1 MDQNHILRPKR
12 YRPDPS
18 LVEYIREELRMK
30 EIRRTRENAGEDLSD
45 EEKRFER
52 NLDKR
57 KSTWMNKIF
66 QVTAD
71 LIFFLECIA
80 TNPELREEFKD
91 EYNNLFRFGVED
103 PSYYYAFHVI
113 PGAENTFLRLI
124 SSVLQVENRGM
135 HDTSMA
141 ATYLAQEAVYEKMRK
156 VLEDNLG
163 EYDLEIA
170 SKISSDIRY
179 CLAWIRFVSVP
190 DEQKT
195 HLRREIDSHNPVLSD
210 LDFPQ
215 VNK

>member
-1 MDQNHILRPKR
+1 MEQNHILKPKR
-12 YRPDPS
+12 YRPDPD

-45 EEKRFER
+45 DEKRFER

-57 KSTWMNKIF
+57 KSTWMDKIF
-66 QVTAD
+66 QKTSD

-80 TNPELREEFKD
+80 AKPELREEFKE
-91 EYNNLFRFGVED
+91 EYNNLFGFGVED

-113 PGAENTFLRLI
+113 PGALNTFLRLI

-135 HDTSMA
+135 HVTSMA

-163 EYDLEIA
+163 EYDSEIA
-170 SKISSDIRY
+170 SKIISDIRY

-195 HLRREIDSHNPVLSD
+195 HLRREIDYFNPVLSNPE
-210 LDFPQ
+210 FHQ

>member
-1 MDQNHILRPKR
+1 MDENHILKPKR
-12 YRPDPS
+12 YRPS
-18 LVEYIREELRMK
+18 SKLVEYIREELRMK
-30 EIRRTRENAGEDLSD
+30 QIRRTRENAGEDLSSD
-45 EEKRFER
+45 EKKFER

-91 EYNNLFRFGVED
+91 EYNNLFQFGVED

-113 PGAENTFLRLI
+113 PGARNTFLRLI

-141 ATYLAQEAVYEKMRK
+141 ATYLAQEAVYEKMQN
-156 VLEDNLG
+156 VLKYNLG
-163 EYDLEIA
+163 EYDSEIA

-195 HLRREIDSHNPVLSD
+195 HLRREIDYYNPVLSNQE
-210 LDFPQ
+210 FHE